1 MKLIHCIL
9 SITLVGMLSS
19 ALLPA
24 TADAQACSGGSCGS
38 SGGGVSRG
46 GGGSGG
52 GHVGRGGHGGGG
64 TNWGGIAAG
73 VGAGIITGIITQQQT
88 SEQNR
93 QPVNKEPASSRR
105 VQRRSGSSSSED
117 ISDDVG
123 DGLKPAV
130 NDTSSQDPPLTQ
142 YAQGPSDNIDTG
154 IRSDAGSI
162 VAPVQA
168 TTGSAGPT
176 QETTGSVGSSGST
189 TEPHSPGIP
198 YEEPRDYLDW
208 KGHVVEWLFDQG
220 LDTGLEAV
228 PGVGHVIVFVK
239 SLASNGKQVKTGI
252 QSASEKSDAT
262 NEMAN
267 ERKAPD
273 IESIKANVDQ
283 GQRAFG
289 SRINDIPE

>member
-9 SITLVGMLSS
+9 SITLVGMASS
-19 ALLPA
+19 TLMPA

-38 SGGGVSRG
+38 SSGGASRP

-52 GHVGRGGHGGGG
+52 GHISHGGHGGGG
-64 TNWGGIAAG
+64 TNWGGVAG
-73 VGAGIITGIITQQQT
+73 AVGAGIITGIITQQQM

-93 QPVNKEPASSRR
+93 QPVDKEPASPRR

-117 ISDDVG
+117 ISDDLG

-130 NDTSSQDPPLTQ
+130 NDTSLQDLPPNQ
-142 YAQGPSDNIDTG
+142 YAQGPSENVDTG
-154 IRSDAGSI
+154 IRLDAGSI
-162 VAPVQA
+162 GALPQT
-168 TTGSAGPT
+168 TTGSASPT

-220 LDTGLEAV
+220 LDKGLEAI

-239 SLASNGKQVKTGI
+239 SLASNGKQVKTGA
-252 QSASEKSDAT
+252 QSASEKYDAS

>member
-1 MKLIHCIL
+1 VEPPVPLEALVVATLATEVTVGAALI
-9 SITLVGMLSS
+9 
-19 ALLPA
+19 
-24 TADAQACSGGSCGS
+24 
-38 SGGGVSRG
+38 GGGV
-46 GGGSGG
+46 
-52 GHVGRGGHGGGG
+52 
-64 TNWGGIAAG
+64 AG
-73 VGAGIITGIITQQQT
+73 AVGAGIITGIITQQM

-93 QPVNKEPASSRR
+93 QPVDKEPVSPRR
-105 VQRRSGSSSSED
+105 VQRRSGSGSSSSED

-130 NDTSSQDPPLTQ
+130 NDTSLQDPPPKQ
-142 YAQGPSDNIDTG
+142 YAQGLSDNVDTG
-154 IRSDAGSI
+154 IRLAAGSI
-162 VAPVQA
+162 GAPVQA

-189 TEPHSPGIP
+189 TEPHSPGTP

-208 KGHVVEWLFDQG
+208 KGHVVEWLVDQG
-220 LDTGLEAV
+220 LDKGLEAI
-228 PGVGHVIVFVK
+228 PGVCHVIVFVK
-239 SLASNGKQVKTGI
+239 SLASNGKQVKTGV
-252 QSASEKSDAT
+252 QSASEKYDAS